1 MEKRKITLG
10 KILSNE
16 VYAQPTYKEYM
27 NRGDVLSVNPGKDI
41 HKFDNENNKKHFTEE
56 TKKYVK

>member
-1 MEKRKITLG
+1 MKNKLTHVPNN
-10 KILSNE
+10 K

-41 HKFDNENNKKHFTEE
+41 HRMENEKTRKHFTEE
-56 TKKYVK
+56 TKKYAK